1 MIASTSPTP
10 RLHTFHRS
18 ARRLLRHPLMREV
31 MAGNRFLAEA
41 FPLFVQRFMSAHC
54 HPQFVLLE
62 LDLMVSRA
70 LRMVE
75 RDRRPWALYKR
86 LCDYMHKVLILMR
99 GCLCGYHLLE
109 PGSFCAI
116 CQSDEVGEWWFS
128 MKCGHDF
135 HVGCMFAHLAYD
147 SRCPL
152 CREEI

>member
-1 MIASTSPTP
+1 MPNHP
-10 RLHTFHRS
+10 RLQTFHRS

-54 HPQFVLLE
+54 RPRFVLLE
-62 LDLMVSRA
+62 LDRMVSRA

-75 RDRRPWALYKR
+75 TGRRPWVLYER
-86 LCDYMHKVLILMR
+86 LRDYMLRVLVLLR
-99 GCLCGYHLLE
+99 GCLCGYHA
-109 PGSFCAI
+109 PDSFCAI
-116 CQSDEVGEWWFS
+116 CQSGDVGEWWFS
-128 MKCGHDF
+128 MQCGHDF
-135 HVGCMFAHLAYD
+135 HVGCIFEHLAYD